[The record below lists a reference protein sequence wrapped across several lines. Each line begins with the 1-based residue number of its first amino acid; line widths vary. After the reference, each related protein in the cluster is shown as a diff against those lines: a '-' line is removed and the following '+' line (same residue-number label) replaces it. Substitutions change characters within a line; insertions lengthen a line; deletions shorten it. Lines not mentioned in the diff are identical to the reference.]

1 MGEPAEMR
9 YATPR
14 LRRVATRLLA
24 HEAGGEPATSETLVG
39 ASGRLLDRLSL
50 RLAEVIGPAGVEAI
64 FLRAVRLRKSE
75 FAFLDERIVLRER
88 GGSLAEPLRACRREQ
103 EPDVIQEVSVI
114 LFATFA
120 GLLATVIGDRL
131 AWSLLQ
137 QIWPDTLLPEADL
150 QEAEE

>member
-14 LRRVATRLLA
+14 FRRVATRLLA
-24 HEAGGEPATSETLVG
+24 HEAGREPVTSGTLAA
-39 ASGRLLDRLSL
+39 ASGRLLDRLSQ

-64 FLRAVRLRKSE
+64 FLRAVKLRRPE
-75 FAFLDERIVLRER
+75 FAFLDAGIVPR
-88 GGSLAEPLRACRREQ
+88 GRGDSLAEPLRACLREQ
-103 EPDVIQEVSVI
+103 EPEVIREVSVI

-137 QIWPDTLLPEADL
+137 QIWPDSLLSESEL